1 MRGEEFRNQVSRKEP
16 GFKDALG
23 MRVGRDLVE
32 DATRGLFRGAS
43 SWVKAGVDAAFS
55 WMGNQLQVW
64 LNVSNRAHRS
74 KKPMNPFV
82 DLSYRILLLIALALE
97 AGFLFRSHL
106 KLWGPRI
113 RLKLQGSP
121 EMPDSLW
128 RGLFFIG
135 GVVCGVYAWVT
146 LTSGLSLHPAI
157 DCLGK
162 LLSLGLGEILFLGL
176 FDGWLLARELRR

>member
-1 MRGEEFRNQVSRKEP
+1 
-16 GFKDALG
+16 
-23 MRVGRDLVE
+23 
-32 DATRGLFRGAS
+32 
-43 SWVKAGVDAAFS
+43 
-55 WMGNQLQVW
+55 
-64 LNVSNRAHRS
+64 
-74 KKPMNPFV
+74 MNPFV
-82 DLSYRILLLIALALE
+82 DLCFRILFVTALALE

-146 LTSGLSLHPAI
+146 LTNGLSLHPAI
-157 DCLGK
+157 DYLGK
-162 LLSLGLGEILFLGL
+162 LLSLGLGEMLFLGL
-176 FDGWLLARELRR
+176 FDGWLLVRELRR